1 MTKLDVDKDL
11 IRELAALL
19 EETGLSE
26 IELADDGKRLRV
38 ARPAAPNPAAS
49 AGAAAAAAPDEA
61 VSVDEPAAPP
71 DYADHPG
78 VVLSPMVG
86 TVYVGHEPGAPP
98 FVKVGDTVT
107 AGQPL
112 LIIEAMKTMNQI
124 PAPRDGRVV
133 EILVLD
139 AQPVEF
145 NDPLLI
151 IE

>member
-1 MTKLDVDKDL
+1 MAKLDVDKDL

-26 IELADDGKRLRV
+26 IELADEGKSVRV
-38 ARPAAPNPAAS
+38 ARPAAPGP
-49 AGAAAAAAPDEA
+49 AAAAAAAVAPVEA
-61 VSVDEPAAPP
+61 ASVDEPAPP
-71 DYADHPG
+71 ASHADHPG

-86 TVYVGHEPGAPP
+86 TVYIGHEPGATP
-98 FVKVGDTVT
+98 FVTVGDTVT

-124 PAPRDGRVV
+124 PAPRDGKVV

>member
-1 MTKLDVDKDL
+1 MAKLDVDKDL
-11 IRELAALL
+11 IRELAMLL

-26 IELADDGKRLRV
+26 IELADEGKRVRV
-38 ARPAAPNPAAS
+38 ARPAAPAPAVGAATAGALDEAAS
-49 AGAAAAAAPDEA
+49 VG
-61 VSVDEPAAPP
+61 EPAAPP
-71 DYADHPG
+71 DHAEHPG

-86 TVYVGHEPGAPP
+86 TVYIGHEPGAAP

-124 PAPRDGRVV
+124 PAPRDGKVV
-133 EILVLD
+133 EILVVD